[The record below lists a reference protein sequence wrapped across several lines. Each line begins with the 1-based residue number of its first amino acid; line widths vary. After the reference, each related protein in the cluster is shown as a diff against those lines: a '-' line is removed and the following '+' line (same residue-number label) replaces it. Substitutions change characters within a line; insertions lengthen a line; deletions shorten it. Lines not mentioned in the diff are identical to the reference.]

1 MLLKNPG
8 QFLKW
13 RSRETV
19 SSLCPIVVVSCLRD
33 IKLLALQAQSIH
45 VWLDKPHDIYIL
57 VNETHLIDQWQKE
70 FDLHCRS
77 WYQKH
82 KLKIIYK
89 EEFDCAWSKNPS
101 LHWSGWE
108 DQQILKLAIATKLDS
123 GSYFVL
129 DSQNFLINS
138 WSTDRYTIADNRYP
152 GRKNLYT
159 MNKNT
164 WEEYSKEFDLDSSIP
179 DIPVMTISTPIYL
192 RSDLVLSLIQ
202 RWTDLKGFTKWFSE
216 TSSSLSEFVLY
227 YLWSEKCGGYDKFH
241 YDVGYNNTWNGPM
254 MRLKGNDTVAERSF
268 SFFLSQFGKRKNE
281 SWVSI
286 THRSWTLFSPTELKD
301 LSNLLKTRNLDLE

>member
-1 MLLKNPG
+1 
-8 QFLKW
+8 
-13 RSRETV
+13 V

-57 VNETHLIDQWQKE
+57 VNEIRFVEEWQRE

-82 KLKIIYK
+82 NLKIIYK
-89 EEFDCAWSKNPS
+89 TEFDCFWSKNSS
-101 LHWSGWE
+101 LHWAGWD
-108 DQQILKLAIATKLDS
+108 DQQILKLAIATKLNSDR
-123 GSYFVL
+123 YFVL

-138 WSTDRYTIADNRYP
+138 WSTDNYPIIDSRCP
-152 GRKNLYT
+152 GRKNLYS

-164 WEEYSKEFDLDSSIP
+164 WEEYSREFGLDISIP
-179 DIPVMTISTPIYL
+179 NTPVMTISTPIYL
-192 RSDLVLSLIQ
+192 RSDNILSLIQ
-202 RWTDLKGFTKWFSE
+202 NWVDLKRFTQWFTG

-227 YLWSEKCGGYDKFH
+227 YLWLEKCGGYDTFH
-241 YDVGYNNTWNGPM
+241 YDVGFNNTWNGPM
-254 MRLKGNDTVAERSF
+254 MRLKENNTVAERSF

-281 SWVSI
+281 AWVSI
-286 THRSWTLFSPTELKD
+286 THKSWSLFSSNELKD
-301 LSNLLKTRNLDLE
+301 LSNLLKTRNLVLE